1 MDGPEKAVGPPRLSW
16 GGWHGWR
23 GRKAL
28 PGTSPPAL
36 HAGRG
41 VPGRLGAHLEDGD
54 PGVADVV
61 EADGPVVRVGVA
73 RAAHVVVL
81 VPVDAGVVTRATCA
95 LGLRLPVGLPAQ
107 PSVHSTRSSRRL
119 GMCEHFCMPLSRREE
134 QMNGF
139 SSPSSGW

>member
-107 PSVHSTRSSRRL
+107 RALHAQLAAAGNKNNDPKKV
-119 GMCEHFCMPLSRREE
+119 
-134 QMNGF
+134 
-139 SSPSSGW
+139 